1 MKLPLPTS
9 SLQYSRGDETCT
21 QQLENSSVK
30 MKYGLRITVKVC
42 FVICVYDCG
51 LELGQRGRRDW
62 VDGKGFQRIDLE
74 G

>member
-30 MKYGLRITVKVC
+30 MKYGLRTTVKVC
-42 FVICVYDCG
+42 FVICVYDWIRVRAERKKRMG
-51 LELGQRGRRDW
+51 
-62 VDGKGFQRIDLE
+62 
-74 G
+74 